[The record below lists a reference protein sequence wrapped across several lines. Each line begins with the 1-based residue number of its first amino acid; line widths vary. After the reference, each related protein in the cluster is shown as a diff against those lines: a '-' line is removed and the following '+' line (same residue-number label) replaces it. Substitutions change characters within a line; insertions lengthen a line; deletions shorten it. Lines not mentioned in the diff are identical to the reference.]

1 MRKCCL
7 EADHESKTLRMLRYP
22 FGQFFTLRSLTV
34 IPEQLPTANGTSLSN
49 GQMLIRS
56 AVTLGGNAAPSA
68 CISLV
73 DLDVDV
79 VLLAL
84 KLFNMSLDFI
94 QGSSR
99 MSFGS
104 SSISIDGPSDFIS
117 PQAGQ
122 SHALTEQDP
131 DIAPW
136 LSEPPLERE
145 ALDVRC
151 NVLFEAENLVYT
163 WHLLCSKS
171 RR

>member
-1 MRKCCL
+1 
-7 EADHESKTLRMLRYP
+7 MLRYP
-22 FGQFFTLRSLTV
+22 FGQFFTPRSLPV
-34 IPEQLPTANGTSLSN
+34 IPEQLLTANGTSLSN

-56 AVTLGGNAAPSA
+56 AVTLGGNAAPPTG

-84 KLFNMSLDFI
+84 KLFNMSIDFI

-117 PQAGQ
+117 PQAAQ

-151 NVLFEAENLVYT
+151 YFLFKIEICLIHVTFCIASPAGSPEVDLP
-163 WHLLCSKS
+163 SI
-171 RR
+171 